1 MPSGKSGESY
11 ATLVAFF
18 NNERFKM
25 GEFKFIVG
33 QSASVS
39 KTITAE
45 DVEAFAALSGDRNPI
60 HFDEEYAAKTRFG
73 QRIAHGMLSAGLI
86 STVIGMHLPGP
97 GAIYLSQELKFL
109 RPVLIGDTITATATI
124 NSTNPEKRILV
135 LETTCTNQ
143 KGDPVIKGEA
153 KILYEP
159 VS

>member
-1 MPSGKSGESY
+1 
-11 ATLVAFF
+11 
-18 NNERFKM
+18 M
-25 GEFKFIVG
+25 GEFNFTTG

-39 KTITAE
+39 RTITAE
-45 DVEAFAALSGDRNPI
+45 DIETFAELSGDRNPI

-124 NSTNPEKRILV
+124 SATIPEKRILV
-135 LETTCTNQ
+135 LTTECTNQ
-143 KGDPVIKGEA
+143 RGESVIKGEA

-159 VS
+159 VD

>member
-1 MPSGKSGESY
+1 
-11 ATLVAFF
+11 
-18 NNERFKM
+18 M
-25 GEFKFIVG
+25 GEFNFGIG

-45 DVEAFAALSGDRNPI
+45 DIEAFAKLSGDRNPI
-60 HFDEEYAAKTRFG
+60 HFDEEYAARTRFG

-86 STVIGMHLPGP
+86 STVIGMHLPGS

-124 NSTNPEKRILV
+124 SATNPEKRILV
-135 LETTCTNQ
+135 LATECVNQ
-143 KGDPVIKGEA
+143 KGELVIKGEA

-159 VS
+159 VD